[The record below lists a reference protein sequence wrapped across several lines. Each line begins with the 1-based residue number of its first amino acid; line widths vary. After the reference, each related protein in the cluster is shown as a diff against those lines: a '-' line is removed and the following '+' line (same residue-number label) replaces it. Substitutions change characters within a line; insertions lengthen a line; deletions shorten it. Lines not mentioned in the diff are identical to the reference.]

1 VRLLLF
7 DHCDSPALL
16 ARYRLRHPV
25 GVSLIRFWFE
35 FDLDGHRP
43 PAPGTGNLDGG
54 TVQHQWLSWGAGV
67 TARDEADALALLGD
81 VVGAELPPRLKTIR
95 DVAVDRT
102 ALGLPDFLT
111 VGDPSRRGVW
121 LPPENLHG
129 LPRRR

>member
-1 VRLLLF
+1 M
-7 DHCDSPALL
+7 
-16 ARYRLRHPV
+16 
-25 GVSLIRFWFE
+25 SLIRFWFE

-43 PAPGTGNLDGG
+43 PAPAPGTTNIDGG
-54 TVQHQWLSWGAGV
+54 TVQYRWLSWGAGV

-81 VVGAELPPRLKTIR
+81 VVGAELPPRLKTIH
-95 DVAVDRT
+95 DVAVDRA

-121 LPPENLHG
+121 LPADNLRG